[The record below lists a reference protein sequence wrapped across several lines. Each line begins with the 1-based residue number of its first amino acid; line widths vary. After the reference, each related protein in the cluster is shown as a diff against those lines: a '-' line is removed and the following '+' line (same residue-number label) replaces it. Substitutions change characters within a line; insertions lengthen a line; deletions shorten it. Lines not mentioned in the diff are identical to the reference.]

1 LFIKIQSKIKSL
13 LKTYKQREFYFRL
26 DVRWALVW
34 AGGIFILWLWDV
46 FFLND
51 PARLKL
57 EQAFVNTISLALLV
71 VLISSLLAWGTTLLL
86 EFGRHLYKGAPFYV
100 IDGIINLIRSVPQV
114 LGILIGYVLL
124 SRLLEY
130 TTLSSFEAIIWIAFI
145 ISLFVFLDI
154 ADLMRERISFF
165 KKSDFYDAMRVNGVR
180 EVHIINYEILY
191 KSSRIHI
198 FNKLISVFG
207 MTFFLLCS
215 VDFIVSVGLA
225 SDINLVNFPA
235 TLGSMLA
242 NIDSKQDILA
252 LGATLQ
258 NPFYITRIFFE
269 HLQGVSVAFSL
280 VFTLLSVFKI
290 SEGVAREYHL

>member
-1 LFIKIQSKIKSL
+1 LKRNNISLPQFIKKRPQPGSF
-13 LKTYKQREFYFRL
+13 QRA
-26 DVRWALVW
+26 DVRWALIW
-34 AGGIFILWLWDV
+34 GGGLFLLWLWDS
-46 FFLND
+46 FFLNT

-57 EQAFVNTISLALLV
+57 EQAFLNTLFIAVVVVFLSL
-71 VLISSLLAWGTTLLL
+71 LLAWGFTLLL
-86 EFGRHLYKGAPFYV
+86 ELSRPLYNKILFY
-100 IDGIINLIRSVPQV
+100 GLESAGNLLRSIPQI

-124 SRLLEY
+124 SRFMEY
-130 TTLSSFEAIIWIAFI
+130 TTLSSFSTIIWIALI
-145 ISLFVFLDI
+145 ISVFIFLDI
-154 ADLMRERISFF
+154 SDLMRERIAFF
-165 KKSDFYDAMRVNGVR
+165 KKTDFYDAMRVNGIPVL
-180 EVHIINYEILY
+180 HIINYEILY
-191 KSSRIHI
+191 KNSRVHI
-198 FNKLISVFG
+198 FNKLIAVFG

-215 VDFIVSVGLA
+215 VDFIVSVGLT
-225 SDINLVNFPA
+225 SDVNLVNLPA

-252 LGATLQ
+252 IGAALQ